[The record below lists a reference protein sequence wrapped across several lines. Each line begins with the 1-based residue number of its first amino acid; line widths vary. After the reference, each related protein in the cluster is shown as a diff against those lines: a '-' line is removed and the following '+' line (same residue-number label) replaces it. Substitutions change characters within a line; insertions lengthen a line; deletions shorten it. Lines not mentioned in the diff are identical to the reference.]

1 MTSLYHDVMQQK
13 CELERQV
20 ITNALSFATL
30 QPDEFAYRLMKGP
43 GYMAVT
49 TGEVTHIIKCIPVDV
64 TIRKTKDCYTEL
76 PKTIRNPSLYLSPKS
91 RIITKFAN
99 QRECSYEM
107 PTMYHTE
114 ETWIQFAPDPQI
126 RQLAPQQLQPMTTL
140 SWEYLTPGPLA
151 ISGIY
156 SEQDIQKLRDHI
168 MFSAER
174 PALLNTIARGLSG
187 HPIDKDAV
195 SVYNLLDEASLNKIA
210 ENAASR
216 VWNGFVTFGS
226 ATAGIFGILIIVRI
240 VKIIVDTAIHGYALH
255 SAYG

>member
-1 MTSLYHDVMQQK
+1 MTSLYHNVVQQK
-13 CELERQV
+13 YELERQV

-30 QPDEFAYRLMKGP
+30 QPDEFAYRLMMGP

-76 PKTIRNPSLYLSPKS
+76 LITICNASLYLSLKS

-107 PTMYHTE
+107 PTMYRIE
-114 ETWIQFAPDPQI
+114 ET
-126 RQLAPQQLQPMTTL
+126 
-140 SWEYLTPGPLA
+140 WEYLTPAPLA
-151 ISGIY
+151 ISGVY
-156 SEQDIQKLRDHI
+156 SEQNKAQKLRDHI
-168 MFSAER
+168 MFPAER

-187 HPIDKDAV
+187 HPIDTDAV
-195 SVYNLLDEASLNKIA
+195 SVFNLLDEASLNKIA

-226 ATAGIFGILIIVRI
+226 ATAGIFGILIIVHI
-240 VKIIVDTAIHGYALH
+240 VKIIVD
-255 SAYG
+255 